1 MYQSTIPQLLTQLNK
16 YFSFIN
22 TLFTYQGKHEYV
34 CQRLRYVS
42 CFQRRRTPFQFAS
55 AMSITACQTNHTPN
69 TLYEADLI
77 VGRLS
82 LSECSDL
89 KHCSIYDYRQDRNCV
104 NKSLKYNPVKAVG
117 SYTLR
122 AVKSLCTDLI
132 RYCPCWHRQC
142 LQVLR
147 CQFLSPHP
155 HFPQIYSIIK
165 FCYLQFK

>member
-1 MYQSTIPQLLTQLNK
+1 MHVHLFEFKENFIKTMSMCPSTVPQLLTQLNK

-42 CFQRRRTPFQFAS
+42 CFQQRRTPFQFAS

-117 SYTLR
+117 SFTLR
-122 AVKSLCTDLI
+122 AVKSL
-132 RYCPCWHRQC
+132 
-142 LQVLR
+142 
-147 CQFLSPHP
+147 
-155 HFPQIYSIIK
+155 
-165 FCYLQFK
+165 